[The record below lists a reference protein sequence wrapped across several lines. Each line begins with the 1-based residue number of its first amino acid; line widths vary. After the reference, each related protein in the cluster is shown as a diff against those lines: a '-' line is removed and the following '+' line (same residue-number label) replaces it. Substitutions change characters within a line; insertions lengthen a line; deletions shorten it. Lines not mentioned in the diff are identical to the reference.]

1 LIILTS
7 KTIFLKGSKKK
18 KGHCFGPLKGVLVLI
33 ADEIIYA
40 GSKSTVI

>member
-7 KTIFLKGSKKK
+7 TTAFLKGSKKK
-18 KGHCFGPLKGVLVLI
+18 KGRCFGPLKGVLVLI